1 MQVIIPPTPHTGFQ
15 GDRWAGIQT
24 HRDRHTHHR
33 SSEVPHIQSLRWY
46 LPLALIILPWSIACS
61 HSNTVCG
68 WQVCQEVPAQA
79 ENENTN
85 KLHHLQDMQ
94 CSPSHYLVIQTFAFM
109 FYLDSTAVRWR
120 RMQRHHCFYLK
131 VQNKCK
137 HGPTLFYLGY
147 LRLET

>member
-1 MQVIIPPTPHTGFQ
+1 MQVIIPPTPHTGFP

-33 SSEVPHIQSLRWY
+33 SSEVTHIQSLRWY

-109 FYLDSTAVRWR
+109 FYLDSQQQWGEEGCSVITAFIWR
-120 RMQRHHCFYLK
+120 
-131 VQNKCK
+131 CK
-137 HGPTLFYLGY
+137 TSVNIGLHYFI
-147 LRLET
+147 